1 MRAETGRKMGS
12 GGGAMAAG
20 LREREWRPYVL
31 AGFIVLATAAAML
44 AMGRPA
50 ICPCGYVLIWDGRVG
65 GGDNSQHLTDW
76 YTFSHVIHGFLFY
89 GLLRLVAPGWSFG
102 WRLVG
107 ALVLEVGW
115 EFVENTPWLIERY
128 RGQTVALDYMGDSV
142 DQLGVGYRLHGAGLL
157 ARRAAAGGS
166 HAGARRRHGGDDG
179 DGDPRRAP
187 AQRPDAR
194 LAGRS
199 GAGVA
204 AGGVRRHL
212 TPGLPS
218 NFFSRWSQQ
227 SR

>member
-20 LREREWRPYVL
+20 LREREWRPFVL

-44 AMGRPA
+44 AIGRPA
-50 ICPCGYVLIWDGRVG
+50 ICPCGYVLLWDGRVG

-142 DQLGVGYRLHGAGLL
+142 INSVSDVGFMVLGFWLAARLPVAVTLALAVAMEVTTAMVIRDGLL
-157 ARRAAAGGS
+157 LNVLMLVWPVEAVLEWQQ
-166 HAGARRRHGGDDG
+166 GA
-179 DGDPRRAP
+179 
-187 AQRPDAR
+187 
-194 LAGRS
+194 
-199 GAGVA
+199 
-204 AGGVRRHL
+204 
-212 TPGLPS
+212 
-218 NFFSRWSQQ
+218 
-227 SR
+227 

>member
-31 AGFIVLATAAAML
+31 AEFIVLATAAAML

-50 ICPCGYVLIWDGRVG
+50 ICPCGYVLLWDGRVG

-142 DQLGVGYRLHGAGLL
+142 VNSLSDIGFMMLGFWLAARLPVAVTLALAVAMEVTTAMVIRDGLL
-157 ARRAAAGGS
+157 LNVLMLVWPVEAVLEWQQ
-166 HAGARRRHGGDDG
+166 GA
-179 DGDPRRAP
+179 
-187 AQRPDAR
+187 
-194 LAGRS
+194 
-199 GAGVA
+199 
-204 AGGVRRHL
+204 
-212 TPGLPS
+212 
-218 NFFSRWSQQ
+218 
-227 SR
+227 

>member
-20 LREREWRPYVL
+20 LREREWRPFVL
-31 AGFIVLATAAAML
+31 AGFIMLATAAAML

-50 ICPCGYVLIWDGRVG
+50 ICPCGYVLLWDGRVG
-65 GGDNSQHLTDW
+65 GGDNSQHMTDW

-89 GLLRLVAPGWSFG
+89 GLLRLVAPGRSFG

-142 DQLGVGYRLHGAGLL
+142 VNSLSDIGFMMLGFWLAARLPVAVTLALAVAMEVTTAMVIRDGLL
-157 ARRAAAGGS
+157 LNVLMLVWPVEAVLEWQQ
-166 HAGARRRHGGDDG
+166 GA
-179 DGDPRRAP
+179 
-187 AQRPDAR
+187 
-194 LAGRS
+194 
-199 GAGVA
+199 
-204 AGGVRRHL
+204 
-212 TPGLPS
+212 
-218 NFFSRWSQQ
+218 
-227 SR
+227 

>member
-31 AGFIVLATAAAML
+31 AEFIVLATAAAML

-107 ALVLEVGW
+107 ALLLEVGW

-142 DQLGVGYRLHGAGLL
+142 INSVSDIGFMVLGFWLAARLPVAATLALAVAMEVTTAMVIRDGLL
-157 ARRAAAGGS
+157 LNVLMLVWPVEAVLEWQQ
-166 HAGARRRHGGDDG
+166 GA
-179 DGDPRRAP
+179 
-187 AQRPDAR
+187 
-194 LAGRS
+194 
-199 GAGVA
+199 
-204 AGGVRRHL
+204 
-212 TPGLPS
+212 
-218 NFFSRWSQQ
+218 
-227 SR
+227 